1 MHDSVCGHV
10 FYEIGLRAGLPADRY
25 MTMRAE
31 WENIFHLSQIYSR
44 GITGKGIAAAV
55 LDTGIYEHED
65 FKIPKNRICCFR
77 DFINGKNMFYDDN
90 GHGTH
95 VSGIVASG
103 GYAPGGKRIGIA
115 PEAEIAALKV
125 LDEKGSGK
133 ITTMVQAIDWL
144 LQNYRRFGIRIVNIS
159 VGMPVKNWRNPQKDP
174 LVQKVEELWDAGLI
188 VVVAAG
194 NEGPGQY
201 TITSPGVSRKVITVG
216 ALEEGTAQK
225 RGFSR
230 MVHYSGC
237 GPVPGTCVCK
247 PDVIAPA
254 SDVLSCDNHRGDYRR
269 RSGTSMAT
277 PVVTGVIALLLSAQ
291 PWLTNLDIKIRL
303 METGIDCGIPK
314 NRQGWGMIN
323 PAGLFGI

>member
-1 MHDSVCGHV
+1 MILSVDT
-10 FYEIGLRAGLPADRY
+10 FFMKNDLRAGLPAGRY
-25 MTMRAE
+25 MAMRAE

-65 FKIPKNRICCFR
+65 FRFPKNRICCFR
-77 DFINGKNMFYDDN
+77 DFINGKNMPYDDN

-103 GYAPGGKRIGIA
+103 GFGPGTKRIGIA

-133 ITTMVQAIDWL
+133 ISTMMQAIDWL

-159 VGMPVKNWRNPQKDP
+159 VGMPVKNWRDPQRDP
-174 LVQKVEELWDAGLI
+174 LVQKVEELWDAGLT

-216 ALEEGTAQK
+216 ALEEGTSQK
-225 RGFSR
+225 RGFGR

-254 SDVLSCDNHRGDYRR
+254 SDILSCDNHRGAYRR

-291 PWLTNLDIKIRL
+291 PWLTNLDVKIRL
-303 METGIDCGIPK
+303 METGIDCGISK
-314 NRQGWGMIN
+314 NRQCWGMIN
-323 PAGLFGI
+323 PAGLLGI

>member
-1 MHDSVCGHV
+1 MRKVRHILLKKISC
-10 FYEIGLRAGLPADRY
+10 ENMA
-25 MTMRAE
+25 MRADLE
-31 WENIFHLSQIYSR
+31 RIFDLSEIYSR
-44 GITGKGIAAAV
+44 GITGRGIAAAV

-65 FKIPKNRICCFR
+65 FKNPENRICCFH
-77 DFINGKNMFYDDN
+77 DFVNEKPTAYDDN

-95 VSGIVASG
+95 VSGIIASG
-103 GYAPGGKRIGIA
+103 GVSPEGKPIGMA
-115 PEAEIAALKV
+115 PEASIAALKV
-125 LDEKGSGK
+125 LDHQGSGK
-133 ITTMVQAIDWL
+133 ISAMLQAIDWIL
-144 LQNYRRFGIRIVNIS
+144 HNYRRYGIRIVNIS
-159 VGMPVKNWRNPQKDP
+159 VGMPVKNWKDPQKDP
-174 LVQKVEELWDAGLI
+174 LVQKVEELWNEGLV

-216 ALEEGTAQK
+216 ALEGGMIPRRNFGRTV
-225 RGFSR
+225 R
-230 MVHYSGC
+230 YSGC

-254 SDVLSCDNHRGDYRR
+254 SAILSCDNASKAYKR

-277 PVVTGVIALLLSAQ
+277 PVVSGVIALLLSAQ

-314 NRQGWGMIN
+314 NRQGWGLIN
-323 PAGLFGI
+323 PGRLLGTKIS

>member
-1 MHDSVCGHV
+1 MILSVDT
-10 FYEIGLRAGLPADRY
+10 FFMKNDLRAGLPAGRY
-25 MTMRAE
+25 MAMRAE

-65 FKIPKNRICCFR
+65 FRFPKNRICCFR
-77 DFINGKNMFYDDN
+77 DFINGKNMPYDDN

-95 VSGIVASG
+95 VSGIVASSG
-103 GYAPGGKRIGIA
+103 FGPGTKRIGIA

-133 ITTMVQAIDWL
+133 ISTMMQAIDWL

-159 VGMPVKNWRNPQKDP
+159 VGMPVKNWRDPQRDP
-174 LVQKVEELWDAGLI
+174 LVQKVEELWDAGLT

-216 ALEEGTAQK
+216 AMEESMTQR
-225 RGFSR
+225 RGFGR

-254 SDVLSCDNHRGDYRR
+254 SDILSCDNHRGAYRR

-291 PWLTNLDIKIRL
+291 PWLTNLDVKIRL
-303 METGIDCGIPK
+303 METGIDCGISK

-323 PAGLFGI
+323 PAGLLGI

>member
-1 MHDSVCGHV
+1 MILSVDT
-10 FYEIGLRAGLPADRY
+10 FFMKNDLRAGLPAGRY
-25 MTMRAE
+25 MAMRAE

-44 GITGKGIAAAV
+44 GITGKGIAAAA

-65 FKIPKNRICCFR
+65 FRFPKNRICCFR
-77 DFINGKNMFYDDN
+77 DFINGKNMPYDDN

-103 GYAPGGKRIGIA
+103 RFGPGTKRIGIA

-133 ITTMVQAIDWL
+133 ISTMMQAIDWL

-159 VGMPVKNWRNPQKDP
+159 VGMPVKNWRDPQRDP
-174 LVQKVEELWDAGLI
+174 LVQKVEELWDAGLT

-216 ALEEGTAQK
+216 ALEEGTSQK
-225 RGFSR
+225 RGFGR

-254 SDVLSCDNHRGDYRR
+254 SDILSCDNHRGAYRR

-291 PWLTNLDIKIRL
+291 PWLTNLDVKIRL
-303 METGIDCGIPK
+303 METGIDCGISK

-323 PAGLFGI
+323 PAGLLGI

>member
-1 MHDSVCGHV
+1 MILSVDT
-10 FYEIGLRAGLPADRY
+10 FFMKNDLRAGLPAGRY
-25 MTMRAE
+25 MAMRAE

-65 FKIPKNRICCFR
+65 FRFPKNRICCFR
-77 DFINGKNMFYDDN
+77 DFINGKNMPYDDN

-103 GYAPGGKRIGIA
+103 GFGPGTKRIGIA

-133 ITTMVQAIDWL
+133 ISTMMQAIDWL

-159 VGMPVKNWRNPQKDP
+159 VGMPVKNWRDPQRDP
-174 LVQKVEELWDAGLI
+174 LVQKVEELWDAGLT

-216 ALEEGTAQK
+216 ALEEGTSQK
-225 RGFSR
+225 RGFGR

-254 SDVLSCDNHRGDYRR
+254 SNILSCDNHRGAYRR

-291 PWLTNLDIKIRL
+291 PWLTNLDVKIRL
-303 METGIDCGIPK
+303 METGIDCGISK

-323 PAGLFGI
+323 PAGLLGI

>member
-1 MHDSVCGHV
+1 MILSVDT
-10 FYEIGLRAGLPADRY
+10 FFMKNDLRAGLPAGRY
-25 MTMRAE
+25 MAMRAE

-65 FKIPKNRICCFR
+65 FRFPKNRICCFR
-77 DFINGKNMFYDDN
+77 DFINGKNMPYDDN

-103 GYAPGGKRIGIA
+103 GFGSGTKRIGIA

-133 ITTMVQAIDWL
+133 ISTMMQAIDWL

-159 VGMPVKNWRNPQKDP
+159 VGMPVKNWRDPQRDP
-174 LVQKVEELWDAGLI
+174 LVQKVEELWDAGLT

-216 ALEEGTAQK
+216 ALEEGTSQK
-225 RGFSR
+225 RGFGR

-254 SDVLSCDNHRGDYRR
+254 SDILSCDNHRGAYRR

-291 PWLTNLDIKIRL
+291 PWLTNLDVKIRL
-303 METGIDCGIPK
+303 METGIDCGISK

-323 PAGLFGI
+323 PAGLLGI

>member
-1 MHDSVCGHV
+1 MK
-10 FYEIGLRAGLPADRY
+10 ADLDNVWNL
-25 MTMRAE
+25 A
-31 WENIFHLSQIYSR
+31 QIYSR

-65 FKIPKNRICCFR
+65 FRIPGNRICCFR
-77 DFINGKNMFYDDN
+77 DFVNERSLPYDDN

-95 VSGIVASG
+95 VSGIIASG
-103 GYAPGGKRIGIA
+103 GFSPKGRRIGIA

-125 LDEKGSGK
+125 LDSRGSGK
-133 ITTMVQAIDWL
+133 ISAMLHAIDWL
-144 LQNYRRFGIRIVNIS
+144 LLHYRQYGIRIVNIS
-159 VGMPVKNWRNPQKDP
+159 VGMPVKDWRNPQKDA
-174 LVQKVEELWDAGLI
+174 LVQKVEELWDEGLV

-216 ALEEGTAQK
+216 ALEDNLSQRK
-225 RGFSR
+225 GFR
-230 MVHYSGC
+230 KIIHYSGC

-254 SDVLSCDNHRGDYRR
+254 GSILSCDNHSRAYKR

-277 PVVTGVIALLLSAQ
+277 PIVTGVIALLLSSQ
-291 PWLTNLDIKIRL
+291 PWLTNLDVKIRL

-314 NRQGWGMIN
+314 NRQGWGVIN
-323 PAGLFGI
+323 PAGLLGI

>member
-1 MHDSVCGHV
+1 MILSVDT
-10 FYEIGLRAGLPADRY
+10 FFMKNDLRAGLPAGRY
-25 MTMRAE
+25 MAMRAE

-65 FKIPKNRICCFR
+65 FRFPKNRICCFR
-77 DFINGKNMFYDDN
+77 DFINGKNMPYDDN

-103 GYAPGGKRIGIA
+103 GFGPGTKRIGIA

-133 ITTMVQAIDWL
+133 ISTMMQAIDWL

-159 VGMPVKNWRNPQKDP
+159 VGMPVKNWRDPQRDP
-174 LVQKVEELWDAGLI
+174 LVQKVEELWDAGLT

-216 ALEEGTAQK
+216 ALEEGTSQK
-225 RGFSR
+225 RGFGR

-254 SDVLSCDNHRGDYRR
+254 SDILSCDNHRDAYRR

-291 PWLTNLDIKIRL
+291 PWLTNLDVKIRL
-303 METGIDCGIPK
+303 METGIDCGISK

-323 PAGLFGI
+323 PAGLLGI

>member
-1 MHDSVCGHV
+1 MILSVDT
-10 FYEIGLRAGLPADRY
+10 FFMKNDLRAGLPAGRY
-25 MTMRAE
+25 MAMRAE
-31 WENIFHLSQIYSR
+31 WENIFHLSQIYSH

-65 FKIPKNRICCFR
+65 FRFPKNRICCFR
-77 DFINGKNMFYDDN
+77 DFINGKNMPYDDN

-103 GYAPGGKRIGIA
+103 GFGPGTKRIGIA

-133 ITTMVQAIDWL
+133 ISTMMQAIDWL

-159 VGMPVKNWRNPQKDP
+159 VGMPVKNWRDPQRDP
-174 LVQKVEELWDAGLI
+174 LVQKVEELWDAGLT

-216 ALEEGTAQK
+216 ALEEGTSQK
-225 RGFSR
+225 RGFGR

-254 SDVLSCDNHRGDYRR
+254 SDILSCDNHRGAYRR

-291 PWLTNLDIKIRL
+291 PWLTNLDVKIRL
-303 METGIDCGIPK
+303 METGIDCGISK

-323 PAGLFGI
+323 PAGLLGI

>member
-10 FYEIGLRAGLPADRY
+10 FMKNDLRAGLPAGRY
-25 MTMRAE
+25 MAMRAE

-65 FKIPKNRICCFR
+65 FRFPKNRICCFR
-77 DFINGKNMFYDDN
+77 DFINGKNMPYDDN

-103 GYAPGGKRIGIA
+103 GFGPGTKRIGIA

-133 ITTMVQAIDWL
+133 ISTMMQAIDWL

-159 VGMPVKNWRNPQKDP
+159 VGMPVKNWRDPQRDP
-174 LVQKVEELWDAGLI
+174 LVQKVEELWDAGLT

-216 ALEEGTAQK
+216 ALEEGTSQK
-225 RGFSR
+225 RGFGR

-254 SDVLSCDNHRGDYRR
+254 SDILSCDNHRGAYRR

-291 PWLTNLDIKIRL
+291 PWLTNLDVKIRL
-303 METGIDCGIPK
+303 METGIDCGISK

-323 PAGLFGI
+323 PAGLLGI